1 MMTKTTT
8 FLLAAALV
16 APALGAIPAVAADL
30 MAAPAAAAPAAPA
43 AASTTLGFEISPEFI
58 AAPNADPNDIT
69 DGYVKGTITEAVAPG
84 WSISGIGQYTLK
96 GLKPGS
102 ASQTWQG
109 QVEVNAAYKAKL
121 NDDFSVTVTGGLG
134 YAFGNTGYNAANLP
148 SGAGTQP
155 FFYWYGQAAFDYKL
169 DSHWT
174 LNLVSVRARDSFTVA
189 WWTPKIQTG
198 VTYNIDATDA
208 VYGNVGY
215 AWKDNTGGYA
225 FTPDKWN
232 TAVGYKHS
240 F

>member
-1 MMTKTTT
+1 
-8 FLLAAALV
+8 
-16 APALGAIPAVAADL
+16 L
-30 MAAPAAAAPAAPA
+30 MAAPAAAAPAPAAPA
-43 AASTTLGFEISPEFI
+43 NTTLGFEISPEFI
-58 AAPNADPNDIT
+58 SSPNAFANDIT
-69 DGYVKGTITEAVAPG
+69 DGYAKGTITETVAPG
-84 WSISGIGQYTLK
+84 WSVSGIAQYTLK

-134 YAFGNTGYNAANLP
+134 YSFGNTGYTGGAP
-148 SGAGTQP
+148 VSAGTDP
-155 FFYWYGQAAFDYKL
+155 FFYWYGSAAFDYKL

-174 LNLVSVRARDSFTVA
+174 LNIVNVRARDAFNVA

-208 VYGNVGY
+208 VYGNIGY